1 MKILRTLLLLFWAA
15 SILPAQVGRLPDC
28 FLYFNLD
35 AAESSGS
42 FDNRQVGCVDWSVTL
57 TNDGFTALS
66 VVFQEA
72 PDSGGSPGV
81 FATFTGTTLDGAN
94 PLTGTTADSFRGNAY
109 RSYVRVTST
118 TVTGSGNI
126 RGIIYGFRA
135 TDAAVGSGLNVVVTN
150 TPLPVQGAE
159 TEGAAVAGDPVLV
172 AGWDG
177 TDAYTLKTDVNGE
190 LLTDSQNQL
199 FDGDAGTWFNQYGCT
214 ESLPITLAAGTTEI
228 VPLAAGEVIRVCKV
242 VVSWDAAVDLEY
254 VYGTGADC
262 VTGTTVLT
270 GTIQD
275 LSAIADD
282 LSGNN
287 AALLAPASNAVC
299 IRQTG
304 AANGGGYVIFARY

>member
-81 FATFTGTTLDGAN
+81 FVTYTGTTLDGAN

-126 RGIIYGFRA
+126 RGILYGFRA
-135 TDAAVGSGLNVVVTN
+135 TDAAIGSGINVVVTN
-150 TPLPVQGAE
+150 TPLPVQ
-159 TEGAAVAGDPVLV
+159 
-172 AGWDG
+172 
-177 TDAYTLKTDVNGE
+177 
-190 LLTDSQNQL
+190 SQNQL
-199 FDGDAGTWFNQYGCT
+199 FDGNAAAFFDQYGCT
-214 ESLPITLAAGTTEI
+214 ESSPITLAAGTTEI
-228 VPLAAGEVIRVCKV
+228 IPLAATEVIRVCKI
-242 VVSWDAAVDLEY
+242 VVSWDAVVDLEY
-254 VYGTGADC
+254 VYGTGVDC
-262 VTGTTVLT
+262 ATGTTVLT

-275 LSAIADD
+275 ILAITDD
-282 LSGNN
+282 LTNSQS
-287 AALLAPASNAVC
+287 ALLTPASNAFC

-304 AANGGGYVIFARY
+304 VANGGGYVSFSRF